1 MRTHRLLV
9 SAILAGGAA
18 CTAERPAPPESMSD
32 EEQQQF
38 FLGAIRDSG
47 FICAEV
53 MSLQRIEANGSAWRI
68 SCVDLTAYLATVE
81 ADGSVTVSPAPYVET
96 PASGRPGAPPVPLD
110 RPIN

>member
-1 MRTHRLLV
+1 MRTHTLLV
-9 SAILAGGAA
+9 SAMLAGAAA
-18 CTAERPAPPESMSD
+18 CTAERSAPPESMSD

-38 FLGAIRDSG
+38 FLGAIRNSG

-53 MSLQRIEANGSAWRI
+53 MSLQRIAASGSAWRI

-81 ADGSVTVSPAPYVET
+81 ADGRVAVSPAPYVET
-96 PASGRPGAPPVPLD
+96 PAGGRPGAPVPLE